1 MFGSGKITDGW
12 VYTKDGWV
20 YTTITTNNT
29 SLDFNDI
36 GRWGLGLE
44 EPRRIFKCD
53 RGHRYETCDRWQ
65 PPIYL
70 GGKCWKCWDEAL
82 GNVEEVKECS
92 C

>member
-1 MFGSGKITDGW
+1 MYRVSNTAVDN
-12 VYTKDGWV
+12 T
-20 YTTITTNNT
+20 TTITTNNT
-29 SLDFNDI
+29 NPFYTI
-36 GRWGLGLE
+36 GQPLTFIHT

-65 PPIYL
+65 PPVYL
-70 GGKCWKCWDEAL
+70 AGKCWKCWDEAL

>member
-1 MFGSGKITDGW
+1 MHKLDNGTAAANTFTISTDRTTAP
-12 VYTKDGWV
+12 VY
-20 YTTITTNNT
+20 INFNT
-29 SLDFNDI
+29 LPQLTFI
-36 GRWGLGLE
+36 HT

-65 PPIYL
+65 PPMYL